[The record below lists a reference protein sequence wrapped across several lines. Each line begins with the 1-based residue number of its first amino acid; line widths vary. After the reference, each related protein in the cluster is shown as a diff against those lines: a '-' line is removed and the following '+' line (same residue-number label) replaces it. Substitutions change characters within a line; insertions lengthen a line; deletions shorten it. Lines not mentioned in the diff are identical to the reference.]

1 MRVILLSF
9 FSLFLLQCS
18 VADPTA
24 SWFENAPGTYTLTA
38 VGSEW
43 LNTTVGLGESAT
55 SEGDAVTIYS
65 SGQFAVGEDL
75 FSFVEIESTGM
86 FAIYSVLIDESAK
99 YIALGFN
106 NDYDILFV
114 ATVYTSSDSTVTAT
128 TGDTLLKK

>member
-1 MRVILLSF
+1 MRGILLSF

-24 SWFENAPGTYTLTA
+24 SWFENVPGTYTLTA

-43 LNTTVGLGESAT
+43 LNTTVGVTSTT
-55 SEGDAVTIYS
+55 SEGDAVTIIS
-65 SGQFAVGEDL
+65 SGQFVVGEEL

-86 FAIYSVLIDESAK
+86 FAIYSVLIDESTK

-114 ATVYTSSDSTVTAT
+114 ATVYTSSDSTITAT